1 MKETPRTYSKSR
13 CDELDRLICE
23 NRSGSYSDI
32 REQRQ
37 ACKSDLDSH
46 HSRDSEHVLN
56 HIGHRKRVREKFLTS
71 LGKELHDYE
80 LLEILLFAANARL
93 DTKPLSKKLIAK
105 FGDIS
110 AVVNADVNLLKEVE
124 GVSDSAITSIKIISE
139 IINRVL
145 KNSAKTKPVLNNW
158 QAVLD
163 YSYALLKNLN
173 YEVFRV
179 LFLDKRHRL
188 IEDELLGIGENDYV
202 VVSSKAIAKK
212 ALLLNASSI
221 ILLHNHPS
229 GELKPSTADIK
240 TTNEIILAL
249 KNLEIKILDHLIIGG
264 SGYFSFKEE
273 GLI

>member
-1 MKETPRTYSKSR
+1 MTEITTQKSP
-13 CDELDRLICE
+13 EKTLE
-23 NRSGSYSDI
+23 
-32 REQRQ
+32 
-37 ACKSDLDSH
+37 KSDHL
-46 HSRDSEHVLN
+46 
-56 HIGHRKRVREKFLTS
+56 GHRQRVRKKFLSS

-80 LLEILLFAANARL
+80 LLEILLFAANARQ
-93 DTKPLSKKLIAK
+93 DTKPLAKKLIAK

-110 AVVNADVNLLKEVE
+110 GVVNADMNLLKEVE
-124 GVSDSAITSIKIISE
+124 DVGEGAITSIKIIAE

-145 KNSAKTKPVLNNW
+145 KNSAKTKTVLNNW

-163 YSYALLKNLN
+163 YSYASLKNLN

-179 LFLDKRHRL
+179 LFLDKKHQL

-202 VVSSKAIAKK
+202 AVSSKAIAKK

-221 ILLHNHPS
+221 NLMHNHPT
-229 GELKPSTADIK
+229 GDLRPSNADIK

-264 SGYFSFKEE
+264 SGYFSFKES

>member
-1 MKETPRTYSKSR
+1 MKKFMKKCMKRA
-13 CDELDRLICE
+13 
-23 NRSGSYSDI
+23 SD
-32 REQRQ
+32 
-37 ACKSDLDSH
+37 
-46 HSRDSEHVLN
+46 N
-56 HIGHRKRVREKFLTS
+56 IGHRQRVREKFLNS

-80 LLEILLFAANARL
+80 LLEILLFAANARQ
-93 DTKPLSKKLIAK
+93 DTKSLAKKLIAK

-110 AVVNADVNLLKEVE
+110 GVVNADVNLLKEIDGVGE
-124 GVSDSAITSIKIISE
+124 GVVTSIKIISE

-145 KNSAKTKPVLNNW
+145 KNSAKIKPVLNNW

-163 YSYALLKNLN
+163 YSSALLRNLN

-179 LFLDKRHRL
+179 LFLDKKHQL

-202 VVSSKAIAKK
+202 AVSSKAIAKK

-221 ILLHNHPS
+221 ILMHNHPA
-229 GELKPSTADIK
+229 GELKPSNADIK

-264 SGYFSFKEE
+264 SGYFSFREE